1 VRGRK
6 IDDLRTAAGLTRAQL
21 GKMVGTTTSAVR
33 RLEEA
38 DQEGHSLA
46 MLGRIAAALGKR
58 VEIRFVPLRRAG

>member
-1 VRGRK
+1 MSGRK

-33 RLEEA
+33 RLEDA
-38 DQEGHSLA
+38 DCEGHSLT

-58 VEIRFVPLRRAG
+58 VELRFVPVRRAG